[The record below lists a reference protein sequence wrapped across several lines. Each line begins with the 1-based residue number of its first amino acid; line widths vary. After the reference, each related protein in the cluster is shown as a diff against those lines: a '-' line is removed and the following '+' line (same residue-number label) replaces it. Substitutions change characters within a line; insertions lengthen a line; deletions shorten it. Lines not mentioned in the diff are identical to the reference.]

1 MDQNFRGFEV
11 SGVLTSFIIKKH
23 MTKLIH
29 HIVYGSVWVFESLGR
44 VVSFATWHG
53 GILLC

>member
-1 MDQNFRGFEV
+1 VDQNFRGFEV